1 MSEPQLPRP
10 SAPVPASAM
19 GRALHALT
27 ALFPAL
33 GEGSHELN
41 LTADHRDGAVVAISL
56 NVTVTAESV
65 CVDHPADEYMRFF
78 TVLTF
83 ALEPS
88 AVHDVTLIAATRA
101 DRPCVCGWEIREGW
115 LHPIDAADVRSAVTA
130 HLAPE
135 EAASLVICS
144 APVLRRP
151 R

>member
-1 MSEPQLPRP
+1 MPEPQHHRP
-10 SAPVPASAM
+10 PNPVPASAM

-27 ALFPAL
+27 AVIPAL

-41 LTADHRDGAVVAISL
+41 LTADRPDGTGIITEL
-56 NVTVTAESV
+56 NVTVAPGSVHVDRSAE
-65 CVDHPADEYMRFF
+65 EYMRFF

-83 ALEPS
+83 ALEQS
-88 AVHDVTLIAATRA
+88 TVRDATLIAATSA
-101 DRPCVCGWEIREGW
+101 DRPRTCGWEVREGW
-115 LHPIDAADVRSAVTA
+115 LHPIDPADLRSAVTA
-130 HLAPE
+130 HLTAD